1 MLTYI
6 RQSKISLEGGLCHT
20 GRAAQIVA
28 TSNGRSIS
36 LRTGEEIDLAAI
48 REERSRSGSHETDEE
63 ILLSMA
69 RHRKAAAEK
78 VAQRCRECDKEFK
91 RPCDLTKHEKTHTRP
106 WKCSEPNCKYSS
118 YGWPTEK
125 ERDRHVN
132 DKHSVTPSMFKC
144 QFHPCPY
151 ESKRESNCKQHM
163 EKAHGWAYVRSKN
176 NGRGSKRASKTNNKP
191 PPSPSTTTPGSHVF
205 DAESDFGDS
214 STSPYMHS
222 RSGSTTNGSLAGVS
236 PFLSN
241 QPYPSPFEPNFT
253 FDAPTQTLTP
263 QSPFTPASHRQ
274 SIDSTAMNNGYN
286 GNILP
291 SSFGPSNVDF
301 DTPLFGQNFDW
312 SNMDTDFQTMNIQLH
327 TPATSV
333 GSHPVDAYQSRNPS
347 ISLEQPVAANT
358 KLSPSAHPATMLYS
372 PNDHIK
378 DEGFDEFIT
387 TEMSKPIND
396 FTLYD
401 DNGGG
406 SSMGQGSMNFLQ
418 NLPPFSSQTWNGQHY
433 DTQLMEE

>member
-1 MLTYI
+1 MLTHI
-6 RQSKISLEGGLCHT
+6 RNSKISLEGGFGYT
-20 GRAAQIVA
+20 GRQAQIVA

-48 REERSRSGSHETDEE
+48 REERSRSGSHETDED

-69 RHRKAAAEK
+69 RRRKAAAEK
-78 VAQRCRECDKEFK
+78 VAQRCRECNKEFK

-144 QFHPCPY
+144 HYHPCPY

-191 PPSPSTTTPGSHVF
+191 PPSPSTTTPGSHIF
-205 DAESDFGDS
+205 DAGSDFGDS
-214 STSPYMHS
+214 SASPYMHS
-222 RSGSTTNGSLAGVS
+222 RSGSTTNGSIAGAS
-236 PFLSN
+236 PYLNN
-241 QPYPSPFEPNFT
+241 QSYPSPYDFT
-253 FDAPTQTLTP
+253 FEAPAQTLTP
-263 QSPFTPASHRQ
+263 QSPFTPASHRL
-274 SIDSTAMNNGYN
+274 SIDSAAMNNGYN
-286 GNILP
+286 GSALP
-291 SSFGPSNVDF
+291 PSYDSSNLDFNVPFPD
-301 DTPLFGQNFDW
+301 QHFDW
-312 SNMDTDFQTMNIQLH
+312 NNMDTDLSAMNIQLH
-327 TPATSV
+327 TPATSI
-333 GSHPVDAYQSRNPS
+333 GSHPVDAYHSRNPS
-347 ISLEQPVAANT
+347 ISLERPVASNT
-358 KLSPSAHPATMLYS
+358 KLSPGAHPAMMLYS

-378 DEGFDEFIT
+378 DEGFEEFMT
-387 TEMSKPIND
+387 TETNKPAMD

-401 DNGGG
+401 DNVAGY
-406 SSMGQGSMNFLQ
+406 SMGQGSLLQ
-418 NLPPFSSQTWNGQHY
+418 DWPPFESQTWNGQL
-433 DTQLMEE
+433 DTQMMNE